1 MDDLTRKPDTT
12 PPETPP
18 AADPAPVDATPA
30 AQPVTEM
37 PATEAPAA
45 EAPAAPLVAPPAAE
59 TPVPAVEAPVVETP
73 VVIDPVVAPP
83 PVALEPV
90 ANSTAAAE
98 SSTAEQAHHDREYPR
113 FRLMARIEHMMLL
126 ISFTI
131 LCLTGLPQKFPFSP
145 LSQGIIALLG
155 GIEFIRFIHR
165 WAAVVLILGSIYHLL
180 TSSYRLFV
188 KHERMRMLPDLK
200 DGLDL
205 RDTVAY
211 NLGFIDEPPK
221 MRKFNFGEK
230 FEYWAVVWG
239 TAVMI
244 VTGFILWNPINAT
257 RIISGEL
264 IPVALLAHGWEAV
277 LAAVSIVIWHLY
289 NVLVKHR
296 NKSMF
301 TGMLDQHIMEEE
313 HALELERLA
322 RGNPAYPVVPP
333 DVLRRRQRVFFAVA
347 AVVAVLSLALVI
359 WLFTFESTAITTL
372 PEATRDVFVPLATPL
387 P

>member
-1 MDDLTRKPDTT
+1 M
-12 PPETPP
+12 
-18 AADPAPVDATPA
+18 
-30 AQPVTEM
+30 
-37 PATEAPAA
+37 A
-45 EAPAAPLVAPPAAE
+45 EA
-59 TPVPAVEAPVVETP
+59 
-73 VVIDPVVAPP
+73 
-83 PVALEPV
+83 EPV
-90 ANSTAAAE
+90 AHDTPP
-98 SSTAEQAHHDREYPR
+98 HDREYPR

-155 GIEFIRFIHR
+155 GINFIRLIHR
-165 WAAVVLILGSIYHLL
+165 WAAIVLILGTIYHLL

-188 KHERMRMLPDLK
+188 KRERMRMLPDLK

-244 VTGFILWNPINAT
+244 VTGFILWNPISAT
-257 RIISGEL
+257 RIIPGNW
-264 IPVALLAHGWEAV
+264 IPVMMEAHGWEAV

-296 NKSMF
+296 NLSMF
-301 TGMLDQHIMEEE
+301 TGVLSHKIMEEE
-313 HALELERLA
+313 HAYELERLEA
-322 RGNPAYPVVPP
+322 GGSPWKIVPP
-333 DVLRRRQRVFFAVA
+333 DVLARRRRVFLAVA
-347 AVVAVLSLALVI
+347 GVVAVLAFALVF
-359 WLFTFESTAITTL
+359 WMFTFEETVITTL
-372 PEATRDVFVPLATPL
+372 PAATREVFVPLVTPA